1 MAGPSSP
8 SARIVIVDDSE
19 EFRALLRES
28 LRDRRCD
35 VVGEAAD
42 GAEAVSLLTTLECD
56 RVVMDYRMPVMNGLT
71 ATAEILRRRPALEIV
86 AFTDSGDSAAAF
98 LAAGAQAYFA
108 KSDFRGLLAHLCRP
122 LEGAAAPE

>member
-19 EFRALLRES
+19 EFRVLLRES

-42 GAEAVSLLTTLECD
+42 GAKAVALLGTQDCD
-56 RVVMDYRMPVMNGLT
+56 RVVMDYRMPVMDGLT
-71 ATAEILRRRPALEIV
+71 ATAEILRHRPALEIV
-86 AFTDSGDSAAAF
+86 AFTDCGESAAAF
-98 LAAGAQAYFA
+98 FAAGARAYFP
-108 KSDFRGLLAHLCRP
+108 KSDFRGLLTHLCRP
-122 LEGAAAPE
+122 LEAGPTRE

>member
-1 MAGPSSP
+1 VAGPCSP

-19 EFRALLRES
+19 ELRALLRES
-28 LRDRRCD
+28 LRDRRCE

-42 GAEAVSLLTTLECD
+42 GAEAVALLATLDCD

-71 ATAEILRRRPALEIV
+71 ATAEILRRRPALEVV

-98 LAAGAQAYFA
+98 FAAGAQAYFA
-108 KSDFRGLLAHLCRP
+108 KSDFRGLLAHVCRP